1 MNAQKRPLK
10 QGEHR
15 REAERLIEA
24 RRAEFEA
31 TKAIIE
37 EQRKLMIQ
45 EHAAKMHAYLPP
57 GTLMTEE
64 DLEYFPAEIRDEIKG
79 RLEENRGQKQ
89 FGLKQTIDSYT

>member
-1 MNAQKRPLK
+1 MFVNLL
-10 QGEHR
+10 
-15 REAERLIEA
+15 EAK
-24 RRAEFEA
+24 
-31 TKAIIE
+31 KAIIE

-89 FGLKQTIDSYT
+89 FGLKQTIDSYTIY